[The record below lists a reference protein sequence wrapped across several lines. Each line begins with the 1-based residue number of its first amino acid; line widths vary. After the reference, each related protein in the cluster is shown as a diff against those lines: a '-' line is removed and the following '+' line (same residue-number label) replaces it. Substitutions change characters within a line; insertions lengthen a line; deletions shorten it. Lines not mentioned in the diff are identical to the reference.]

1 MSNVFTSSR
10 NETILLPFC
19 TSCNTMMNE
28 IGFEDD
34 TDNITYHC
42 PYCGEATE
50 EPFYIDTA
58 IKDDFNNTI
67 DELVEVKTQLFE
79 FHLREVKLKEK
90 LLKKMKILRR
100 RVQNGARIEYRN
112 YTHQKMA
119 ICDIRDYIKAKRGEE
134 FWDEIIAHCAHEVQY
149 EHIAVTLDK
158 TTKENCKRRA
168 RLQSQ

>member
-1 MSNVFTSSR
+1 
-10 NETILLPFC
+10 
-19 TSCNTMMNE
+19 MNE

-34 TDNITYHC
+34 ITYNC
-42 PYCGEATE
+42 PYCGEVTE

-67 DELVEVKTQLFE
+67 DELVEVKAQLFE
-79 FHLREVKLKEK
+79 FALREIILKDK
-90 LLKKMKILRR
+90 LLKEMKSLRR
-100 RVQNGARIEYRN
+100 TVQNGARIEYRN
-112 YTHQKMA
+112 YTQQKMA
-119 ICDIRDYIKAKRGEE
+119 IRDIRDYIKATRGEE
-134 FWDEIIAHCAHEVQY
+134 FWDEIIANCTRELQY